1 MHTYVHESVDV
12 VKASG
17 YPAAVAQR
25 PGTEDTQ
32 PRGDEAGAA
41 RGSSGR
47 GSRRITSRDIAREA
61 GVSQPTVSRAL
72 RGDPR
77 VAPATAALVQA
88 TARRLGY
95 VPDAAAQTL
104 ITRRTGTVA
113 IVVADITNPFYPEL
127 VEALHDDLGRAGYRT
142 VLLNE
147 RTDARGV
154 DTLMRA
160 GVVDGAIVATAT
172 LDDRTRTL
180 LRDERAPIVQLVR
193 EVEGVDRD
201 AVVSDNPGG
210 AALAA
215 ELLVRLGHTR
225 IGQISGPPDT
235 STARDRDHGFATA
248 LQRLALPRD
257 PALRRAGEYAHRTG
271 YQWCLELLDL
281 PEPPTA
287 IFCGNDVI
295 ALGALDAA
303 RRRDLSVPEQLSI
316 VGFDDISLAGWE
328 SFRLTTVRQ
337 PLAQMAHAAVQ
348 ALVRRIDGDDGEPRR
363 TVFPTELIQRSTT
376 GSPQR

>member
-1 MHTYVHESVDV
+1 V
-12 VKASG
+12 
-17 YPAAVAQR
+17 
-25 PGTEDTQ
+25 
-32 PRGDEAGAA
+32 
-41 RGSSGR
+41 SSH
-47 GSRRITSRDIAREA
+47 SRKTTSHDIAREA
-61 GVSQPTVSRAL
+61 GVSQSTVSRTL
-72 RGDPR
+72 RRDPR
-77 VAPATAALVQA
+77 VDPATAERVLEV
-88 TARRLGY
+88 ARRLGY
-95 VPDAAAQTL
+95 APNTSARSLV
-104 ITRRTGTVA
+104 TRRTRTVA
-113 IVVADITNPFYPEL
+113 VVVADITNPFYPEL

-193 EVEGVDRD
+193 EVDGVDRD

-210 AALAA
+210 AARAA

-248 LQRLALPRD
+248 LKRLALPRD

-376 GSPQR
+376 GPPPR

>member
-1 MHTYVHESVDV
+1 VAER
-12 VKASG
+12 SG
-17 YPAAVAQR
+17 NEGEQPHGKQR
-25 PGTEDTQ
+25 RA
-32 PRGDEAGAA
+32 PRGRSVTAP
-41 RGSSGR
+41 
-47 GSRRITSRDIAREA
+47 RRVTSRDIAREA

-72 RGDPR
+72 RGDAR

-180 LRDERAPIVQLVR
+180 LREERAPIVQLVR

-215 ELLVRLGHTR
+215 ELLARLGHER

-235 STARDRDHGFATA
+235 STARDRDRGFAEA
-248 LQRLALPRD
+248 LERLGLPRD
-257 PALRRAGEYAHRTG
+257 PDLRRAGEYAHRTG

-281 PEPPTA
+281 PDPPTA

-303 RRRDLSVPEQLSI
+303 RRRDLAVPEQLSI

-348 ALVRRIDGDDGEPRR
+348 ALIRRVDGDDGEPRR

-376 GSPQR
+376 GPPPDR

>member
-1 MHTYVHESVDV
+1 MHTYVPQSVEV

-17 YPAAVAQR
+17 YPAAVAER
-25 PGTEDTQ
+25 RGTEEKQ
-32 PRGDEAGAA
+32 ARGEDAGAQ
-41 RGSSGR
+41 RGPSAR

-77 VAPATAALVQA
+77 VAPTTAALVQA

-193 EVEGVDRD
+193 EVEGVNRD

-215 ELLVRLGHTR
+215 ELLARLGHKR

-248 LQRLALPRD
+248 LERLGLPRD
-257 PALRRAGEYAHRTG
+257 PELRRAGEYAHRTG

-303 RRRDLSVPEQLSI
+303 RRRGRRVPEQLSI

-348 ALVRRIDGDDGEPRR
+348 ALVRRIEGDDGEPRR

-376 GSPQR
+376 GPPPR

>member
-1 MHTYVHESVDV
+1 M
-12 VKASG
+12 
-17 YPAAVAQR
+17 YPFWTWTSTT
-25 PGTEDTQ
+25 PGTVRSV
-32 PRGDEAGAA
+32 PSLRGQ
-41 RGSSGR
+41 RV
-47 GSRRITSRDIAREA
+47 TSRDIAREA

-77 VAPATAALVQA
+77 VAPATAALVQT

-95 VPDAAAQTL
+95 VPDAAAQML

-127 VEALHDDLGRAGYRT
+127 VEALHDELGRAAYRT

-147 RTDARGV
+147 RTDARGGGGV
-154 DTLMRA
+154 EMLMRG

-172 LDDRTRTL
+172 LDERTRAL
-180 LRDERAPIVQLVR
+180 LAGERSPIVQLVR
-193 EVEGVDRD
+193 EVDGVDRD
-201 AVVSDNPGG
+201 AVVSDNHGG

-215 ELLVRLGHTR
+215 ELLVTLGHRR
-225 IGQISGPPDT
+225 IGVISGPPDT
-235 STARDRDHGFATA
+235 STARDRDAGLQEA
-248 LQRLALPRD
+248 LARLGVPLD
-257 PALRRAGEYAHRTG
+257 PTLRRSGEYAHHTG
-271 YQWCLELLDL
+271 HQWCLELLDG

-295 ALGALDAA
+295 ALGAVDAA
-303 RRRDLSVPEQLSI
+303 RRRGVAVPGALSI

-337 PLAQMAHAAVQ
+337 PLSEMAHAAVR
-348 ALVRRIDGDDGEPRR
+348 ALVRRMEGDDGPPRR
-363 TVFPTELIQRSTT
+363 VVFPTELIQRATT
-376 GSPQR
+376 GPPG

>member
-1 MHTYVHESVDV
+1 MHTYVQPSGGS

-17 YPAAVAQR
+17 YAPPVAER
-25 PGTEDTQ
+25 PGTEGQ
-32 PRGDEAGAA
+32 RPRGAA
-41 RGSSGR
+41 RAR
-47 GSRRITSRDIAREA
+47 GSARVTSRDIAREA

-77 VAPATAALVQA
+77 VAPATAALVQS

-95 VPDAAAQTL
+95 VPDAAAQSL

-127 VEALHDDLGRAGYRT
+127 VEALHDELGRASHRT

-172 LDDRTRTL
+172 LDDRTRAL
-180 LRDERAPIVQLVR
+180 LTTEPAPIVQLVR

-215 ELLVRLGHTR
+215 DLLASLGHRR

-235 STARDRDHGFATA
+235 STARDRDQGFATA
-248 LQRLALPRD
+248 LERLGIRRD
-257 PALRRAGEYAHRTG
+257 PDLRRAGEYAHRTG
-271 YQWCLELLDL
+271 YQGCLELLDL
-281 PEPPTA
+281 PAPPTA

-303 RRRDLSVPEQLSI
+303 RRRNVSVPTELSI

-337 PLAQMAHAAVQ
+337 PLVEMARAAVR
-348 ALVRRIDGDDGEPRR
+348 ALLRRIAGAGDEPRR

-376 GSPQR
+376 GPPAR

>member
-1 MHTYVHESVDV
+1 V
-12 VKASG
+12 
-17 YPAAVAQR
+17 PR
-25 PGTEDTQ
+25 PRRQ
-32 PRGDEAGAA
+32 
-41 RGSSGR
+41 
-47 GSRRITSRDIAREA
+47 RITSRDIAREA

-77 VAPATAALVQA
+77 VAPATVALVRR

-95 VPDAAAQTL
+95 VPDAAAQSL

-127 VEALHDDLGRAGYRT
+127 VEALHDDLGRTGHRT

-215 ELLVRLGHTR
+215 ELLARLGHAR

-235 STARDRDHGFATA
+235 STARDRDRGFAAA
-248 LQRLALPRD
+248 LQRLRLPLD
-257 PALRRAGEYAHRTG
+257 PSLRRAGEYAHRTG
-271 YQWCLELLDL
+271 HQWCLELLDL

-303 RRRDLSVPEQLSI
+303 RRRGVSVPERLSI

-348 ALVRRIDGDDGEPRR
+348 ALVRRIDGDDSEPRR
-363 TVFPTELIQRSTT
+363 TVFPTELIQRATT
-376 GSPQR
+376 APPSS

>member
-1 MHTYVHESVDV
+1 MYYLRPV
-12 VKASG
+12 AST
-17 YPAAVAQR
+17 A
-25 PGTEDTQ
+25 PGSFGPVP
-32 PRGDEAGAA
+32 PR
-41 RGSSGR
+41 RGHR
-47 GSRRITSRDIAREA
+47 VTSRDIAREA

-77 VAPATAALVQA
+77 VAPATAALVQTTA
-88 TARRLGY
+88 TRLGY

-127 VEALHDDLGRAGYRT
+127 VEALHDELGRAAYRT

-160 GVVDGAIVATAT
+160 GAVDGAIVATAT

-180 LRDERAPIVQLVR
+180 LTGERAPIVQLVR
-193 EVEGVDRD
+193 EVDGVDRD
-201 AVVSDNPGG
+201 AVVSDNHGG
-210 AALAA
+210 AVLAA
-215 ELLVRLGHTR
+215 DLLVSLGHRR
-225 IGQISGPPDT
+225 IGLISGPADT
-235 STARDRDHGFATA
+235 STARDRDAGFEAA
-248 LQRLALPRD
+248 LDRQGVRLD
-257 PALRRAGEYAHRTG
+257 PELRRRGEYAHHTG
-271 YQWCLELLDL
+271 HQCCQELLDQ

-303 RRRDLSVPEQLSI
+303 RRRRIAVPGELSL

-337 PLAQMAHAAVQ
+337 PLAAMAHAAVRS
-348 ALVRRIDGDDGEPRR
+348 LVRRIEGDDGPPRR
-363 TVFPTELIQRSTT
+363 TVFRTELIQRATT
-376 GSPQR
+376 GPAQR

>member
-1 MHTYVHESVDV
+1 MHTYVQRRTGG
-12 VKASG
+12 VKWSE
-17 YPAAVAQR
+17 Y
-25 PGTEDTQ
+25 
-32 PRGDEAGAA
+32 AGAVPPLP
-41 RGSSGR
+41 
-47 GSRRITSRDIAREA
+47 RRVTSRDIAREA

-72 RGDPR
+72 RGDRR

-95 VPDAAAQTL
+95 VPDAAAQSL

-127 VEALHDDLGRAGYRT
+127 VEALHDDLGRANHRT

-154 DTLMRA
+154 DMLMRA

-172 LDDRTRTL
+172 LDDRTRAL
-180 LRDERAPIVQLVR
+180 LRDQRAPIVQLVR
-193 EVEGVDRD
+193 EVEGVGRD
-201 AVVSDNPGG
+201 AVVSDNQGG

-215 ELLVRLGHTR
+215 EHLARLGHTR
-225 IGQISGPPDT
+225 IGRISGPPDT
-235 STARDRDHGFATA
+235 STARDRDEGFAA
-248 LQRLALPRD
+248 
-257 PALRRAGEYAHRTG
+257 ALRRLGVALHADLTRAGEYAHRTG
-271 YQWCLELLDL
+271 YQHCLELLDL

-287 IFCGNDVI
+287 IFAGNDVI

-303 RRRDLSVPEQLSI
+303 RRRNVAVPDRLSI

-328 SFRLTTVRQ
+328 SFRLTTIRQ
-337 PLAQMAHAAVQ
+337 PLAQMAHAAVHT
-348 ALVRRIDGDDGEPRR
+348 LIRRIDGDDSEPRR
-363 TVFPTELIQRSTT
+363 TVFPTELIQRATT
-376 GSPQR
+376 APPAG

>member
-1 MHTYVHESVDV
+1 
-12 VKASG
+12 
-17 YPAAVAQR
+17 
-25 PGTEDTQ
+25 
-32 PRGDEAGAA
+32 
-41 RGSSGR
+41 
-47 GSRRITSRDIAREA
+47 
-61 GVSQPTVSRAL
+61 
-72 RGDPR
+72 
-77 VAPATAALVQA
+77 VAPATVALVQT

-95 VPDAAAQTL
+95 VPHAAAQTL

-127 VEALHDDLGRAGYRT
+127 VDALHDELGRATYRT

-154 DTLMRA
+154 DSLMRA

-172 LDDRTRTL
+172 LDDRTRAL
-180 LRDERAPIVQLVR
+180 LTGERTPIVQLVR
-193 EVEGVDRD
+193 EVDGVGRD
-201 AVVSDNPGG
+201 AVVSDNVGG

-215 ELLVRLGHTR
+215 ELLVGLGHRR
-225 IGQISGPPDT
+225 IGQISGPADT
-235 STARDRDHGFATA
+235 STARDRDAGFAAA
-248 LQRLALPRD
+248 LARLGVARD
-257 PALRRAGEYAHRTG
+257 AGLRRVGEYAHRSG

-303 RRRDLSVPEQLSI
+303 RRRGIPVPEALSI

-337 PLAQMAHAAVQ
+337 PLIEMAREAVR
-348 ALVRRIDGDDGEPRR
+348 ALMRRIEGADDEPRR
-363 TVFPTELIQRSTT
+363 TVFPTELIQRSTA
-376 GSPQR
+376 GPPGG

>member
-1 MHTYVHESVDV
+1 MHTYVQIGGHSVKSSRYGSRV
-12 VKASG
+12 
-17 YPAAVAQR
+17 
-25 PGTEDTQ
+25 
-32 PRGDEAGAA
+32 PRA
-41 RGSSGR
+41 RGQR
-47 GSRRITSRDIAREA
+47 VTSRDIAREA

-77 VAPATAALVQA
+77 VADATAALVRT

-95 VPDAAAQTL
+95 VPDAAAQSL
-104 ITRRTGTVA
+104 ITRRTATVA

-127 VEALHDDLGRAGYRT
+127 VEALHDELGRAGYRT

-154 DTLMRA
+154 DVLMRA

-172 LDDRTRTL
+172 LDDRTRAL
-180 LRDERAPIVQLVR
+180 LAGERAPIVQLVR
-193 EVEGVDRD
+193 EVEGVERD
-201 AVVSDNPGG
+201 AVVSDNAGG

-215 ELLVRLGHTR
+215 EHLLRLRHPR
-225 IGQISGPPDT
+225 IAQISGPADT
-235 STARDRDHGFATA
+235 STARDRDQGFRAA
-248 LQRLALPRD
+248 LGRAFD
-257 PALRRAGEYAHRTG
+257 PALTRAGEYAYRTG
-271 YQWCLELLDL
+271 YQGCLELLDL

-287 IFCGNDVI
+287 IFAGNDVI

-303 RRRDLSVPEQLSI
+303 RRRGVDVPGALSI

-337 PLAQMAHAAVQ
+337 PLVDMAREAVR
-348 ALVRRIDGDDGEPRR
+348 LLLKRVEGDDHEPHRA
-363 TVFPTELIQRSTT
+363 VFPTELIQRSTT
-376 GSPQR
+376 APYSGV

>member
-1 MHTYVHESVDV
+1 MHTYVHVSTDG
-12 VKASG
+12 VKSSG
-17 YPAAVAQR
+17 YAAAVPQPLARR
-25 PGTEDTQ
+25 P
-32 PRGDEAGAA
+32 
-41 RGSSGR
+41 
-47 GSRRITSRDIAREA
+47 TSRDIAREA

-95 VPDAAAQTL
+95 VPDAAAQSL

-127 VEALHDDLGRAGYRT
+127 VEALHDDLGRANYRT

-193 EVEGVDRD
+193 EVDGVDRD

-215 ELLVRLGHTR
+215 ELLARLGHTS
-225 IGQISGPPDT
+225 IGQISGPADT
-235 STARDRDHGFATA
+235 STARDRDKGFAAA
-248 LQRLALPRD
+248 LQRLDVPLD
-257 PALRRAGEYAHRTG
+257 PARKRAGEYAHRTG
-271 YQWCLELLDL
+271 YQGCLELRDL
-281 PEPPTA
+281 TDPPTA

-303 RRRDLSVPEQLSI
+303 RRRDIAVPDQLSI

-348 ALVRRIDGDDGEPRR
+348 ALLRRIDGDDGEPRR
-363 TVFPTELIQRSTT
+363 TVFPTELIQRATT
-376 GSPQR
+376 GPPPSKD

>member
-1 MHTYVHESVDV
+1 MHTYV
-12 VKASG
+12 
-17 YPAAVAQR
+17 P
-25 PGTEDTQ
+25 
-32 PRGDEAGAA
+32 PRA
-41 RGSSGR
+41 RGVKWR
-47 GSRRITSRDIAREA
+47 GYAAPVIKRAGTDGERPRRVTSRDIAREA

-72 RGDPR
+72 RGDSR

-180 LRDERAPIVQLVR
+180 LREERAPIVQLVR
-193 EVEGVDRD
+193 EVEG
-201 AVVSDNPGG
+201 G

-215 ELLVRLGHTR
+215 ELLARLGHQR

-235 STARDRDHGFATA
+235 STARDRDRGFANA
-248 LQRLALPRD
+248 LGRLGLPRD
-257 PALRRAGEYAHRTG
+257 PALRRTGEYAHRTG

-281 PEPPTA
+281 PDPPTA

-303 RRRDLSVPEQLSI
+303 RRGDLAVPEQLSI

-348 ALVRRIDGDDGEPRR
+348 ALIRRIDGDGGEARR

-376 GSPQR
+376 GPPPRR